1 MRSKYIFISTAY
13 CYYMDIA
20 IYRSQAQNLHSDNL
34 SQSQSTFKMAWYL
47 CSTFLLLQSTRC
59 TFYYKLLSPIQ
70 TMFYSLPL
78 DAFTSH
84 KYIHTGGHIWTI
96 WVCCLVHMC
105 AGESR
110 SRITAL
116 LYFLSPLMDCGD

>member
-1 MRSKYIFISTAY
+1 
-13 CYYMDIA
+13 MDIA
-20 IYRSQAQNLHSDNL
+20 IYTSQAQNLHPDNL
-34 SQSQSTFKMAWYL
+34 SQSLNTFKMAWYL

-78 DAFTSH
+78 DAFTSY
-84 KYIHTGGHIWTI
+84 KYIHTI

-110 SRITAL
+110 ARITAL
-116 LYFLSPLMDCGD
+116 LYFLSPLMNCGD